1 MEKQQKP
8 IHFSK
13 NPNLGD
19 VEKMAMAAVRG
30 LSFEES
36 GVKDTPQNRKDFI
49 DVVKDFE
56 ETKVNGDIFEIPS

>member
-8 IHFSK
+8 IDFSK

-19 VEKMAMAAVRG
+19 VEKMPMAAVRG
-30 LSFEES
+30 LSFEQS

-49 DVVKDFE
+49 EVVKDFE
-56 ETKVNGDIFEIPS
+56 ETKVSGDIFEIPS

>member
-1 MEKQQKP
+1 MKKQQKP
-8 IHFSK
+8 IDFSK

-30 LSFEES
+30 LSFEQS

-49 DVVKDFE
+49 EVVKDFE
-56 ETKVNGDIFEIPS
+56 ETKVSGDIFEIPS

>member
-8 IHFSK
+8 LDFSK

-30 LSFEES
+30 LSFEQS

-49 DVVKDFE
+49 EVVKDFE
-56 ETKVNGDIFEIPS
+56 ETKVSGDIFEIPS